1 MLVISYAETI
11 RSACNTPKK
20 YYFLLFLNA
29 INAQTKVVIP
39 VNIHLVTGW
48 AE

>member
-11 RSACNTPKK
+11 LPVIRRASIF
-20 YYFLLFLNA
+20 FLLFLNA

-39 VNIHLVTGW
+39 VNIHLVT
-48 AE
+48 A